1 MSFGLAFRSDVF
13 TQFILHFIPDET
25 GANSKKKI
33 KATKESILRDEIVN
47 KDQLAKFKIQTG
59 KIKLSKK

>member
-13 TQFILHFIPDET
+13 TQFFLHFIPDET